1 MECNYFYKR
10 IGNVAVYCN
19 YILNDRVDSR
29 RIIPNPW
36 FRFNEET
43 VQYIGNIQS
52 GADGFL
58 DLVEVDAWLNAQI

>member
-36 FRFNEET
+36 FQFNEKT
-43 VQYIGNIQS
+43 VQYMGSIKS
-52 GADGFL
+52 KEDGFL
-58 DLVEVDAWLNAQI
+58 DLAEVDAWLNTQI